1 MNRLWLRSSVLF
13 TCLALVATTSNLLQA
28 GDNTPGE
35 KLLPKDTLAFFTIS
49 DVPEFRQKW
58 DKTSIGQLLHDPQ
71 LKPFLDDVAKKIDEA
86 SKNMENETGVSITD
100 LLEVP
105 QGELTV
111 ALLEK
116 PARKL
121 SFVFLLE
128 FGKNKATIEKLLKK
142 FDEAL
147 EKEQAEHTTQEIE
160 KVAVH
165 VYTLKNPEP
174 DNPIKTI
181 TYFTDD
187 HFLVFST
194 EVEALKEVLE
204 RWEGNSDDSLADNE
218 QFKYIQAQTKLESG
232 EPLVKWFINPIGLIQ
247 SGITMAQATIPQ
259 AGLAAAFLP
268 MFGVDGWKGWGGNL
282 DFDEGEFEG
291 ISNSFIYAENPKGLL
306 GVFLFPATELVP
318 PKWVPA
324 SIGSYNAANW
334 NIAGAYTSIE
344 TLVDSFQGR
353 GATGRV
359 LDQIAEQ
366 GPMIHAKK
374 DLLDHLDGKIH
385 ILQSEAKDADDDA
398 PPTPQVL
405 AAFALKD
412 AAKIK
417 KTLAAAAKSAA
428 TNLETREFNG
438 ETIYEIFTPNSD
450 QSVSLAVTEGQLIVT
465 NDTPLLEGILRGQSG
480 GRAALID
487 SSEYKRISKY
497 FPSKTSMVSFQRS
510 EAQFKTYYNLLR
522 KSDNVI
528 DGIDVSKLPPF
539 ETISKYFQPSGS
551 YTIPDKK
558 GAKSVAYSL
567 KRSE

>member
-1 MNRLWLRSSVLF
+1 MNRLWLRLSVLF

>member
-1 MNRLWLRSSVLF
+1 MNRLRSSVLLL
-13 TCLALVATTSNLLQA
+13 CLAQVVTTSNLLRA
-28 GDNTPGE
+28 SDAPGE
-35 KLLPKDTLAFFTIS
+35 KLLPKETLVFFTIA

-58 DKTSIGQLLHDPQ
+58 DKSSVGQMLHDPQ
-71 LKPFLDDVAKKIDEA
+71 LKPFLDDVEKNIIEA
-86 SKNMENETGVSITD
+86 SKKMENETGVSISD
-100 LLEVP
+100 LMELP

-111 ALLEK
+111 ALMEK

-121 SFVFLLE
+121 SFVFMLE

-142 FDEAL
+142 MDEAL
-147 EKEQAEHTTQEIE
+147 DKEAAEHTTEEIE

-174 DNPIKTI
+174 DNPLKTI
-181 TYFTDD
+181 TYFTDES
-187 HFLVFST
+187 FLVFST
-194 EVEALKEVLE
+194 EIEALKEVIE
-204 RWEGNSDDSLADNE
+204 RWEGNSDDSLAQND
-218 QFKYIQAQTKLESG
+218 QFKYIQSQCKLESG
-232 EPLVKWFINPIGLIQ
+232 ESLVKWYVNPIGLIQ
-247 SGITMAQATIPQ
+247 SGITMAQETIPQ

-268 MFGVDGWKGWGGNL
+268 MFGVDGWKGWGGTL

-291 ISNSFIYAENPKGLL
+291 VSNSFIFAENPKGLM
-306 GVFLFPATELVP
+306 GVFLFPAAQLVP

-324 SIGSYNAANW
+324 DIGSYYAANW

-366 GPMIHAKK
+366 GPMVHAKK
-374 DLLDHLDGKIH
+374 DLIDHLDGKIH
-385 ILQSEAKDADDDA
+385 ILQSEAKDTDDDA

-405 AAFALKD
+405 AAFGLKD

-428 TNLETREFNG
+428 SNLEAREFNG

-450 QSVSLAVTEGQLIVT
+450 QSVSIAVTEGQMVIT
-465 NDTPLLEGILRGQSG
+465 NDTPLLEGMMRGQAG

-487 SSEYKRISKY
+487 SSEYKRISKF
-497 FPSKTSMVSFQRS
+497 FPSKTSMMSFQRS

-522 KSDNVI
+522 KSDNI
-528 DGIDVSKLPPF
+528 WDGVDVSKLPRF
-539 ETISKYFQPSGS
+539 EAISKYFQPSGS